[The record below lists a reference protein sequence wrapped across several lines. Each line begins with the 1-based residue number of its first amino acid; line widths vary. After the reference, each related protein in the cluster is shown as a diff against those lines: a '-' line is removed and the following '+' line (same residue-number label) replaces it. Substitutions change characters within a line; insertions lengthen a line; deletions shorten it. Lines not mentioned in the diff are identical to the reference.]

1 MQTSAIP
8 TTTVRDFAA
17 KKQRSVSVTDKKGD
31 VYGANFHIPKGDF
44 ARFLGFKQQTP
55 DEKAGKMSGAR
66 ALEVAIEKEFQGLGK
81 QAMQRGADY
90 RNMYVSYG
98 RYANMPGRE
107 KDMIKDGIDAINQSV
122 EIGQSTNMRYLE
134 MQYKFQMAGMSYGTL
149 SNLMKAR
156 HESVKKSINEIR

>member
-8 TTTVRDFAA
+8 STTVRDFAA
-17 KKQRSVSVTDKKGD
+17 KKQRSVSLTDKKGD

-44 ARFLGFKQQTP
+44 ARFLGFKKQTA
-55 DEKAGKMSGAR
+55 DEKSGKMSGAR
-66 ALEVAIEKEFQGLGK
+66 TLEVAIEKEFQSLGK
-81 QAMQRGADY
+81 EAMQRGADY
-90 RNMYVSYG
+90 RNMYISYG

-107 KDMIKDGIDAINQSV
+107 KDMIKDGLDAINQSV

-134 MQYKFQMAGMSYGTL
+134 MQYKFQMAGMSYSTL

-156 HESVKKSINEIR
+156 HESVKKSISDIR

>member
-8 TTTVRDFAA
+8 TTTVRDFSA
-17 KKQRSVSVTDKKGD
+17 KKQRSVSLTDKKGD
-31 VYGANFHIPKGDF
+31 VYGANFHIPNGDF
-44 ARFLGFKQQTP
+44 ARFLGFKKQST
-55 DEKAGKMSGAR
+55 DEKAGKMSGPR
-66 ALEVAIEKEFQGLGK
+66 ALEVAIEKEFQSLGK

-107 KDMIKDGIDAINQSV
+107 KDMIKDGLDAINQSV
-122 EIGQSTNMRYLE
+122 ELGKSTNMRYLE

-156 HESVKKSINEIR
+156 HESVKKSINDVR